1 MSTTDL
7 RQTRHPNHGHRWSG
21 PYGPLRP
28 RRLALEIAALVVA
41 EALLLRV
48 YGSYDSSFHWAAH
61 FLVAVIATAAWL
73 AIYLLVTSRPAPGQ
87 VLTVLPFH
95 LYAMFPDLLYR
106 TGIPHAAWS
115 NAFLAHVDVHYIP
128 GGDRT
133 WLALASA
140 SLLGYAGLLSGW
152 VAART
157 TEVDAGMPPGIGIGG
172 RAVWTAQRDP
182 GHVPLT
188 HQEIDGAPGF
198 TGPAVVLLHGLGATG
213 AVMLPLAYELTSSP
227 AGGALKTGPSVV
239 VPDLLG
245 HGHSRHIGTGFS
257 LTEQVAA
264 VTGLIDGLHLQEV
277 VLVGHSYGCAVAV
290 AVAARDPRVG
300 HLVLVCPPA
309 YGDATEA
316 AERLTRRSWLARR
329 TVAGAPAASV
339 VCGLMCL
346 LRPVLQRAAPR
357 LAPGLPPA
365 VARGGVQ
372 HSYPAYRAALQT
384 LLTDNPLPAAIRIPR
399 TPTTVVLADRD
410 TTAPAQDVFDLP
422 PGPAVSV
429 TMLSGTH
436 LLPLE
441 NPAALASAI
450 LQAVAAVDAGS
461 PPR

>member
-1 MSTTDL
+1 MSTTDV
-7 RQTRHPNHGHRWSG
+7 RQTRATTHRHRWSS

-28 RRLALEIAALVVA
+28 RRLFAELAALVVA

-48 YGSYDSSFHWAAH
+48 YGGYDSSFHWAAH
-61 FLVAVIATAAWL
+61 FLVAVIATAGWL
-73 AIYLLVTSRPAPGQ
+73 ATYLLVTSRPAAGQ

-106 TGIPHAAWS
+106 AGIPHAAWS
-115 NAFLAHVDVHYIP
+115 NAFLAHIDVHYIP

-133 WLALASA
+133 WLALAAA
-140 SLLGYAGLLSGW
+140 SLLGYAWLLSRW

-157 TEVDAGMPPGIGIGG
+157 TEVHAGMPPGIGIGG
-172 RAVWTAQRDP
+172 RAVWTPQQDP
-182 GHVPLT
+182 AHVPLT
-188 HQEIDGAPGF
+188 HQRIDGTPGSDAP
-198 TGPAVVLLHGLGATG
+198 ALVLLHGLGATG
-213 AVMLPLAYELTSSP
+213 AVLLPLADELTTSP
-227 AGGALKTGPSVV
+227 AGRAPRSGPSVV

-245 HGHSRHIGTGFS
+245 HGNSRHIGTDFG
-257 LTEQVAA
+257 LAEQVAA
-264 VTGLIDGLHLQEV
+264 VTRLLDGLDLQEV

-290 AVAARDPRVG
+290 AVAAGDPRVG

-309 YGDATEA
+309 YGDATKA

-329 TVAGAPAASV
+329 TVAGAPAASA

-357 LAPGLPPA
+357 LAPGLPPG

-372 HSYPAYRAALQT
+372 HSYPAYRAALRT
-384 LLTDNPLPAAIRIPR
+384 LLSDNPLPDAIRHPR
-399 TPTTVVLADRD
+399 TATTVVVADRD

-422 PGPAVSV
+422 PGAAVSV

-441 NPAALASAI
+441 SPAALASAI
-450 LQAVAAVDAGS
+450 RQAVTS
-461 PPR
+461 

>member
-1 MSTTDL
+1 V
-7 RQTRHPNHGHRWSG
+7 
-21 PYGPLRP
+21 
-28 RRLALEIAALVVA
+28 EIAALVVA

-48 YGSYDSSFHWAAH
+48 YGGYDSSFHWAAH
-61 FLVAVIATAAWL
+61 FLVGVIATAAWL
-73 AIYLLVTSRPAPGQ
+73 AVYLLVTSRPAPGQ

-95 LYAMFPDLLYR
+95 LYAMFPDLMYR
-106 TGIPHAAWS
+106 AGIPHGAWS
-115 NAFLAHVDVHYIP
+115 NAFLAHVDVHYVP

-140 SLLGYAGLLSGW
+140 SLLGYAWLLSGW

-172 RAVWTAQRDP
+172 RAVWTAQQDP
-182 GHVPLT
+182 AQVPLT
-188 HQEIDGAPGF
+188 YQKIEGAPGF
-198 TGPAVVLLHGLGATG
+198 TGPAFVLLHGLGATG
-213 AVMLPLAYELTSSP
+213 AVLLPLANELTSSR
-227 AGGALKTGPSVV
+227 AGGAPRPGPSVV

-245 HGHSRHIGTGFS
+245 HGHSRNIGTDFG
-257 LTEQVAA
+257 LAEQVAA
-264 VTGLIDGLHLQEV
+264 VTGLLDGLHLQKV

-309 YGDATEA
+309 YGDAAEA
-316 AERLTRRSWLARR
+316 ADRLSRRSWLARR
-329 TVAGAPAASV
+329 TVAGAPAASA

-365 VARGGVQ
+365 VARGDVQ
-372 HSYPAYRAALQT
+372 HSYPAYRAALRT
-384 LLTDNPLPAAIRIPR
+384 LLTDNPLPTAIRNPR

-410 TTAPAQDVFDLP
+410 TTAPAQDVLELP
-422 PGPAVSV
+422 PGPGVSV
-429 TMLSGTH
+429 TMLGGTH

-441 NPAALASAI
+441 SPAALASAI
-450 LQAVAAVDAGS
+450 RRAVA
-461 PPR
+461 P

>member
-1 MSTTDL
+1 VSAADV
-7 RQTRHPNHGHRWSG
+7 RETRLPTHGHRWSG

-28 RRLALEIAALVVA
+28 RRLVLEIAALVVA

-48 YGSYDSSFHWAAH
+48 YGGYDSSFHWAAH
-61 FLVAVIATAAWL
+61 FLVGVIATAAWL
-73 AIYLLVTSRPAPGQ
+73 AVYLLVTSRPAPGQ
-87 VLTVLPFH
+87 VLLVLPFH
-95 LYAMFPDLLYR
+95 LYAMCPDLMYR
-106 TGIPHAAWS
+106 AGIPHGAWS

-172 RAVWTAQRDP
+172 RAVWTAQQDP
-182 GHVPLT
+182 AQVPLT
-188 HQEIDGAPGF
+188 YQKIEGASGF
-198 TGPAVVLLHGLGATG
+198 IGPAVVLLHGLGATG
-213 AVMLPLAYELTSSP
+213 AVLLPLANELASSR
-227 AGGALKTGPSVV
+227 AGGARRSGPSVV

-245 HGHSRHIGTGFS
+245 HGHSRHIGTDFG

-264 VTGLIDGLHLQEV
+264 VTGLLDGLQLQKV

-290 AVAARDPRVG
+290 AVAARDPRVS

-309 YGDATEA
+309 YGDAAEA
-316 AERLTRRSWLARR
+316 AERLSRRGWLARR
-329 TVAGAPAASV
+329 TVAGAPAANA

-372 HSYPAYRAALQT
+372 HSYPAYRAALQA
-384 LLTDNPLPAAIRIPR
+384 LLTDNPLPAAIGNPG
-399 TPTTVVLADRD
+399 TPTTVVLADQD
-410 TTAPAQDVFDLP
+410 TTAPAQDVLELP
-422 PGPAVSV
+422 PGPGVSV
-429 TMLSGTH
+429 TLLGGTH

-441 NPAALASAI
+441 HPAALASTI
-450 LQAVAAVDAGS
+450 RQAVA
-461 PPR
+461 P